1 MPRFSAA
8 GRGATNVPTTK
19 RGPNIYAGASYPIR
33 VVEIGVFNTTT
44 TACAVAVMRATATGT
59 KAGALVADQHD
70 PSSPAATA
78 TIYTSQSADAT
89 IADLTKTIAQAS
101 LGAAVGAGMVWT
113 FGAGGLVI
121 PAGTGN
127 GLVLTAPQ
135 GTGQYLDFYFVWDE

>member
-59 KAGALVADQHD
+59 KAGARVTDQHD
-70 PSSPAATA
+70 PA

-135 GTGQYLDFYFVWDE
+135 GTGQYHDFYFVWDE